1 LPYLPTNLDESGR
14 FCDAQLA
21 AGRAN
26 KPMASPLAFGT
37 AVGATSL
44 NRDAPMTRMP
54 NRPFREKDR
63 DFDLPQQRFLRFIP
77 DFLGSVWNHFKRRF
91 FLLHPAVVL
100 ITSWASHHRRAR
112 RFHDC
117 LFL

>member
-1 LPYLPTNLDESGR
+1 MPTNLDESGR

-54 NRPFREKDR
+54 NRSGRAKDR
-63 DFDLPQQRFLRFIP
+63 DFDLPQQRLLDSFQGVLP
-77 DFLGSVWNHFKRRF
+77 GCLGISLESLQKTVFPFASRRG
-91 FLLHPAVVL
+91 LNYLMG
-100 ITSWASHHRRAR
+100 SASPKGPPVS
-112 RFHDC
+112 
-117 LFL
+117 